1 MFPLVP
7 GLRTRFRPRVRAPD
21 GPRRR
26 SGAVAIVVAATIALG
41 AAVAHADV
49 YKCAGDGGR
58 LVYQEM
64 PCEPG
69 KELRNFQT
77 DPPEITVL
85 PGPPRGTAAAP
96 SRAVSRPSDDSKAV
110 KAKGSP
116 PAGKRVNDA
125 AERRHVRA
133 GMSEGEVL
141 ARIGS
146 PDVTSGQKNQQRLRW
161 TWLPAEGDPDT
172 ITTLTLVNGV
182 VTDVERRVVKK

>member
-1 MFPLVP
+1 M
-7 GLRTRFRPRVRAPD
+7 
-21 GPRRR
+21 
-26 SGAVAIVVAATIALG
+26 ALG
-41 AAVAHADV
+41 AAPAQADV

-85 PGPPRGTAAAP
+85 PGPPRGTASPPAQAG
-96 SRAVSRPSDDSKAV
+96 SRPSDDAKASKAKTPQAV
-110 KAKGSP
+110 
-116 PAGKRVNDA
+116 GKRVNDVG
-125 AERRHVRA
+125 ERRHVRA

-146 PDVTSGQKNQQRLRW
+146 PDVTSGQKNGQRLRW
-161 TWLPAEGDPDT
+161 TWLPADGDPDT
-172 ITTLTLVNGV
+172 ITTITLVNGV
-182 VTDVERRVVKK
+182 VADVERRVVKK